1 MKLSSLVAAVAVQTK
16 GVYGVGKRF
25 VSQVADDMA
34 AIEERRDMD
43 AKQAARDK
51 AQFEKFQDHVRRQEA
66 KEQ

>member
-16 GVYGVGKRF
+16 DVYGVGKRF
-25 VSQVADDMA
+25 VDRVADDMA
-34 AIEERRDMD
+34 AIEERRDME
-43 AKQAARDK
+43 AKQAARDQ